1 MSANNPDVDDQQL
14 KDNMHQDFEDFDKE
28 YDNFTPKRK
37 DTDSYNKSY
46 SSPTPFKKRLEHA
59 EQ

>member
-1 MSANNPDVDDQQL
+1 
-14 KDNMHQDFEDFDKE
+14 MHQDFEDFDKE